1 MANLLKLYC
10 DVANKRLVKSP
21 FDSSIYTLPTFF
33 NGDKVPIELQLLL
46 PNDRGGLSSQFKPYE
61 DAVAIE
67 LGLVDVAASPTER
80 AALTPTQQ
88 YKLWS
93 ADVVLDG
100 TGWNVGDT
108 ATVTTGG
115 SGSGDTV
122 PVIKITGATSGDVNS
137 VEVLNE
143 GIVAVT
149 GTHPATGVTTTRSV
163 YADVASTGLSLRV
176 VWASIHTGVLDLS
189 TSAFNTYM
197 GSDLSKDT
205 TFEIQANSGTTWIET
220 IFQATVTVKADGFK

>member
-10 DVANKRLVKSP
+10 DVANKTLVKSP

-46 PNDRGGLSSQFKPYE
+46 PNDRGGLSSQFKPNE
-61 DAVAIE
+61 DAITIE

-80 AALTPTQQ
+80 AALTPTQK

-93 ADVVLDG
+93 ADVVIDG
-100 TGWNVGDT
+100 ANWNLGDT
-108 ATVTTGG
+108 ATVVT
-115 SGSGDTV
+115 SAADTD
-122 PVIKITGATSGDVNS
+122 PVIKVTGATSGDVNS
-137 VEVLNE
+137 IEVLDE
-143 GIVAVT
+143 GIVTTT
-149 GTHPATGVTTTRSV
+149 GAHPATGVTTTKKV
-163 YADVASTGLSLRV
+163 YADATAAGLTLRV

-197 GSDLSKDT
+197 GSDLSKET

-220 IFQATVTVKADGFK
+220 IFQAPVTVKADGFK